1 MNNYFKITLLLS
13 CFYVTSLFSQK
24 NSEKGDRYF
33 DQNQFESAIKYYLL
47 ETKSGNKKASE
58 HSMRR
63 LADCYRIIGEFEKA
77 EDTYRKILKR
87 KKKDP
92 VNYLNYGLSLKSS
105 AKYAEAIVQFNEY
118 IILKPDD
125 PMGKIFL
132 VSCDSAQKWLDET
145 IGKEVK
151 NIEKINTEFSEF
163 SPVLYSQ
170 NKLLFSSSRQG
181 SKEALISFDGG
192 GEMHRL
198 DLFSI
203 DMNLIST
210 KDNTKTDIVNFK
222 DINSPMHEG
231 SACFSRDGKD
241 IYFTKTV
248 KGKKDSKTNGI
259 LYTLQIYYSKMDST
273 GKWSNPISAFE
284 FNSMEYSVGHPSLS
298 NDEKTIYYMS
308 DKPGGFGK
316 TDIYYSIKQQDE
328 KWGKPINAGNL
339 VNTFGYELFPYISES
354 GKLYFSSNS
363 HPGMGQLDI
372 FCSAYIDNKWSNV
385 QNLKPPINS
394 IGNDFGITLDGKDN
408 RGFFSSDRFNGKG
421 AEDIYSFS
429 DEIPLNISLSN
440 DTLKFP
446 DKNIF
451 DDSKYKLINEKDSSE
466 TELSSATGFFFLK
479 LENNTNYT
487 LVSKKNGFP
496 YNKINLNLLTDTL
509 TDNFELKLKASSKAI
524 AIEGFSTSNKKNVS
538 TEKRAIYIS
547 KNENKDDSIY
557 IEVDN
562 NNCFKFNDLIE
573 PEKQYILFSKLINP

>member
-1 MNNYFKITLLLS
+1 MNNYIKITLVLS
-13 CFYVTSLFSQK
+13 CFFVTSLFSQK

-33 DQNQFESAIKYYLL
+33 DQNQFETAIKYYLL

-118 IILKPDD
+118 ILLKPED
-125 PMGKIFL
+125 PMGKVFL

-192 GEMHRL
+192 GEIHRL

-210 KDNTKTDIVNFK
+210 KENTKTDIVNFK

-273 GKWSNPISAFE
+273 GKWSTPISAFE

-298 NDEKTIYYMS
+298 YDEKTIYYMS

-316 TDIYYSIKQQDE
+316 TDIYYSIKQQDG

-339 VNTFGYELFPYISES
+339 VNTFGYELFPYITES

-372 FCSAYIDNKWSNV
+372 FSSTYSDNKWSNV

-440 DTLKFP
+440 DTLKFS

-451 DDSKYKLINEKDSSE
+451 DDSKYKLINEKDSTE
-466 TELSSATGFFFLK
+466 TELSSANGFFFVR
-479 LENNTNYT
+479 LENNIDYI

-496 YNKINLNLLTDTL
+496 YNKINLNLFKDTV
-509 TDNFELKLKASSKAI
+509 TDNFELKLNASSKAI
-524 AIEGFSTSNKKNVS
+524 TIEGVSTSNKKNPS

-557 IEVDN
+557 IEIDN
-562 NNCFKFNDLIE
+562 NNCFKFKDLIE
-573 PEKQYILFSKLINP
+573 PEKQYILFSKLINL